1 MNEGVLIRFLGKWM
15 TFRSSF
21 GLALRGG
28 VRWGSS
34 APVAVLGPFFRFGF
48 GSDFFRFW
56 GDFGRVLGGR
66 NGPKIDF
73 WSVFFDVFF
82 ENGFG
87 IDFESIFE
95 GSKP

>member
-1 MNEGVLIRFLGKWM
+1 M
-15 TFRSSF
+15 
-21 GLALRGG
+21 
-28 VRWGSS
+28 
-34 APVAVLGPFFRFGF
+34 PVEVLGPFFRIGF
-48 GSDFFRFW
+48 GSDFFGFW
-56 GDFGRVLGGR
+56 NDFGRVLGAQ

>member
-1 MNEGVLIRFLGKWM
+1 M
-15 TFRSSF
+15 TFRSSL
-21 GLALRGG
+21 GLGFRGLT
-28 VRWGSS
+28 RWGSS
-34 APVAVLGPFFRFGF
+34 VTVVALGPFFRFGF
-48 GSDFFRFW
+48 GNDFFGFRV
-56 GDFGRVLGGR
+56 DFGRILGAQ

-87 IDFESIFE
+87 IDLESIFE